1 MQRRVSASAGERLTI
16 VVDRN
21 GREVTVEATPDLKEQ
36 TTPFGKQRIGLLGL
50 RPPESGGREAGVLR
64 PRPGPLRPA

>member
-50 RPPESGGREAGVLR
+50 QASRIRR
-64 PRPGPLRPA
+64 T